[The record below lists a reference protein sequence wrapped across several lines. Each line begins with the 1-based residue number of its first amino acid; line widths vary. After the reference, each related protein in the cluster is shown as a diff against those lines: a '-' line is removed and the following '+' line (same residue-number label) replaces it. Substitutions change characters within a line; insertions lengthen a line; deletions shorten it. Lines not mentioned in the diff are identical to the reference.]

1 MTDSAEAILSA
12 AFVRGRS
19 GRKAKS
25 SFQVIVEVFVVSL
38 GMSGEDCRRYLE
50 TEDRS
55 SVIRHLGFPQTLSC
69 YHQQS
74 TTLVHYPL
82 DR

>member
-50 TEDRS
+50 TGQVVCDTAFGVSPNVVLLS
-55 SVIRHLGFPQTLSC
+55 SAIHHPSSLSF
-69 YHQQS
+69 
-74 TTLVHYPL
+74 
-82 DR
+82 R